1 MCASDQ
7 SAPRL
12 LASYVIAS
20 ADMRFIERS
29 EREIYIRGDAENEY
43 IIRGEMPGCGATCF
57 ASLGQVLLEFVMSCE
72 GCVDPVEQAE
82 SVDDFCDMLGR
93 ACATWL
99 NQHVSGISTS
109 EQLHTA
115 MTSVCRSLI
124 VPFAERVASDKLSYS
139 FVENPLEK
147 TASSLG
153 MNRAVELAQRGLNQ
167 FVSALTSEIAPDW
180 VLIQPEVTDP
190 LEFIL
195 TPAGA

>member
-1 MCASDQ
+1 MCASEQ

-93 ACATWL
+93 ACAAWL
-99 NQHVSGISTS
+99 NQQGSGKGPS

-115 MTSVCRSLI
+115 MSAICRSLI
-124 VPFAERVASDKLSYS
+124 VPFADRVASEKLQYA

-153 MNRAVELAQRGLNQ
+153 MNRAVQLAQRGLIQ
-167 FVSALTSEIAPDW
+167 FIIALTAEIAPDW
-180 VLIQPEVTDP
+180 VLVQPEVTEP
-190 LEFIL
+190 LEFIF
-195 TPAGA
+195 TPAGV